1 MLSNNDQRELVQ
13 TVTQTVLERVTEQ
26 LKQMYPSIVDG
37 IAQQID
43 QKYRAEIDGLKQQIA
58 NLQSSRPSSASFV
71 NPTVSPGSGSSAQR
85 INLRKI
91 GYGYKKFNGWIYY
104 MNNDMMDFLYKVRE
118 DGTCNTQLTDFTV
131 KSIEGIKNGKLIIA
145 DDDWNE
151 HVIDL

>member
-13 TVTQTVLERVTEQ
+13 TVTQIVLEKVTEQ

-58 NLQSSRPSSASFV
+58 SLQSSRPSSTSFV
-71 NPTVSPGSGSSAQR
+71 NPTVSPGPGSSAQK

-91 GYGYKKFNGWIYY
+91 GYDYKKFNGWIYY
-104 MNNDMMDFLYKVRE
+104 KNEDMMDFLFKVRE
-118 DGTCNTQLTDFTV
+118 DGTCNTQMTDYSV
-131 KSIEGIKNGKLIIA
+131 SLIDGIKRGKLIVT
-145 DDDWNE
+145 DNDYNE
-151 HVIDL
+151 HTIDL